1 MNVPRVSA
9 PGRTVGGSDELVVL
23 AADDQRLLAA
33 CARDAAEHAPHES
46 ERPLREWAAE
56 ITDAHRDGAL
66 ALAVVANSSA
76 QMSDKLRHAAERLAD
91 PQCVRINDR
100 SGIFFTAQP
109 LYPSGGK
116 VALLFPGEGSQYPG
130 MLADLC
136 MRFGEARRAFDRADR
151 AFEHHPRGLL
161 PSQLVFG
168 GANADRLWDMDHAV
182 EMVFSGNAAVHA
194 VLTAFGFE
202 PDVVLGHSTGDYSAL
217 FASGALRM
225 AGDAELIELMLNLNS
240 LYQELSGTDTVSD
253 RALLAVGAGDA
264 TLIARVLELIPA
276 LDLAMDNCPH
286 QRVLCGSRDVLAQAR
301 ERMAAEGAVIE
312 GLPFGRGY
320 HTASFRPALAVL
332 QSFFA
337 ALPLQAPAVELWSCA
352 SASPVPADLDE
363 FRKLAL
369 EQWAMP
375 VRFTETVERL
385 WEEGVRIFVEAGPRG
400 NLTGF
405 VKDILR
411 QRPHLAVACDGMHRP
426 TVTQLLFA
434 LGQMAAHRVP
444 MNLSPLGRARIER
457 PPSRGRAGEKVA
469 RRAGPVLT
477 LATGLSEMRISD
489 ATALKFASPE
499 RDRSSAPSP
508 RQTPEQAPA
517 PITPESINPSDS
529 RGTLMAA
536 HLAMSRRMVQ
546 AQERILTTF
555 LNAGTRA
562 GAPPKQVWP
571 FLLDARMRRSGGS
584 LTATVDLSLARHRFL
599 SHHTLG
605 GPVSSIDP
613 MLTGLPVMPLT
624 MTLELAA
631 EAALELVS
639 GCVCIGFENVVA
651 RRWIALTS
659 SDRTEL
665 DVTVSRR
672 RPDVSGAA
680 CVSVE
685 IGSAGG
691 RGPGDAHFSA
701 DVLLA
706 PSYPSAPSAR
716 NAPSF
721 TQARWDRDRVYRE
734 AMFHGPLF
742 QGIERVTRLD
752 DAGADA
758 MLEVLARNKLIAGA
772 GPQFAIDPILLDQPG
787 QVVGVWTAERL
798 AEGFVIFPTRLARLE
813 LFSGPL
819 AAGTR
824 VGCHADIQLIG
835 AAGVSS
841 DLEVDDGVGRVHA
854 RFTGWEDKRFDLP
867 SSVQAF
873 MLDPRRASVCRPV
886 SPSDAQH
893 QSVRVAR
900 ADLPSGFAAQGGI
913 WQQVLAGL
921 ILSAGERETW
931 HTSANRTD
939 AQQWLLCR
947 LVAKDAARRWLAER
961 GIAIPP
967 ADIVI
972 TGGSS
977 GPLMAIGEWAA
988 AVGGAIEV
996 ATSIVDGEAV
1006 ASIDGRRGGVAAG
1019 EAFGKGP
1026 GGFAIA

>member
-1 MNVPRVSA
+1 MSVPRFSA
-9 PGRTVGGSDELVVL
+9 PRRRVGASDELVVL
-23 AADDQRLLAA
+23 AADDQRLLAGYA
-33 CARDAAEHAPHES
+33 KEAAEKARREAD
-46 ERPLREWAAE
+46 RPLCDWAAE
-56 ITDAHRDGAL
+56 IMEAHREGAL
-66 ALAVVANSSA
+66 ALAVVANSSVE
-76 QMSDKLRHAAERLAD
+76 MSDKLRHAAERLAD
-91 PQCVRINDR
+91 PKCVRINDR

-116 VALLFPGEGSQYPG
+116 VAILFPGEGSQYPG

-136 MRFGEARRAFDRADR
+136 MRFGEARHAFDRADR

-168 GANADRLWDMDHAV
+168 AANADRLWDMDHAV

-194 VLTAFGFE
+194 VLTAFGVE
-202 PDVVLGHSTGDYSAL
+202 ADVVLGHSTGDYSAL

-225 AGDAELIELMLNLNS
+225 ADDAELIELMLNLNS
-240 LYQELSGTDTVSD
+240 LYQELAGTEIVSD

-264 TLIARVLELIPA
+264 TLIERVLELIPA

-286 QRVLCGSRDVLAQAR
+286 QRVLCGSRDLLAQAR
-301 ERMAAEGAVIE
+301 ERLAAEGAVIE
-312 GLPFGRGY
+312 ELAFGRGY
-320 HTASFRPALAVL
+320 HTASYRPALAVL
-332 QSFFA
+332 QSFFD

-363 FRKLAL
+363 FRTLAL

-385 WEEGVRIFVEAGPRG
+385 WEHGVRIFVESGPRG

-426 TVTQLLFA
+426 TVTHLLFA

-444 MNLSPLGRARIER
+444 LNLSPLGRRRIER
-457 PPSRGRAGEKVA
+457 PPSRGADKVA
-469 RRAGPVLT
+469 RRTGPVLT

-489 ATALKFASPE
+489 ATALKFASAPVP
-499 RDRSSAPSP
+499 SSAAPP
-508 RQTPEQAPA
+508 LPPTPEQAPA
-517 PITPESINPSDS
+517 PTTQESVNPADL

-555 LNAGTRA
+555 LNAGTPA
-562 GAPPKQVWP
+562 GAQPKPVWP
-571 FLLDARMRRSGGS
+571 FLVDAGIRRDGGS
-584 LTATVDLSLARHRFL
+584 LTAMVNLSLARHPFL

-613 MLTGLPVMPLT
+613 KLTGLPVMPLT

-631 EAALELVS
+631 EAALELVPGS
-639 GCVCIGFENVVA
+639 VCIGFENVVA
-651 RRWIALTS
+651 RRWIALTA

-665 DVTVSRR
+665 DVTVGRH
-672 RPDVSGAA
+672 RPGASGTAS
-680 CVSVE
+680 VSVE
-685 IGSAGG
+685 IGPVGG
-691 RGPGDAHFSA
+691 RGPADAHFSA
-701 DVLLA
+701 DVRLA

-716 NAPSF
+716 VASSV
-721 TQARWDRDRVYRE
+721 TQARWDRNRVYRE

-752 DAGADA
+752 DVGANA
-758 MLEVLARNKLIAGA
+758 MLEVLARDKLLAA
-772 GPQFAIDPILLDQPG
+772 AQPRFAIDPILLDQPG
-787 QVVGVWTAERL
+787 QVVGVWTADRL
-798 AEGFVIFPTRLARLE
+798 AERFVIFPTRLARLE
-813 LFSGPL
+813 LFSSPL
-819 AAGTR
+819 AGGAR

-835 AAGVSS
+835 EAGVLS
-841 DLEVDDGVGRVHA
+841 DLEVDDGAGRVHA
-854 RFTGWEDKRFDLP
+854 RFTGWEDRRFDVPP
-867 SSVQAF
+867 SFQAF
-873 MLDPRRASVCRPV
+873 ILDPRRASVCRP
-886 SPSDAQH
+886 SPSDAQYP
-893 QSVRVAR
+893 SVRVAR
-900 ADLPSGFAAQGGI
+900 ADLPSGFAAPGAI

-921 ILSAGERETW
+921 ILSAGERQTW
-931 HTSANRTD
+931 QSATTRTD
-939 AQQWLLCR
+939 AEQWLLGR
-947 LVAKDAARRWLAER
+947 LVAKDAARRWLAQR
-961 GIAIPP
+961 GLAVPP
-967 ADIVI
+967 ADILI
-972 TGGSS
+972 TGDSVGQVV
-977 GPLMAIGEWAA
+977 AIGEWAA

-996 ATSIVDGEAV
+996 MTSIVDGEAV
-1006 ASIDGRRGGVAAG
+1006 ASVHTRRADVAAG
-1019 EAFGKGP
+1019 EAFGRGP